1 MKQSQRKITTMTRI
15 GYGAGGFIGGGGLT
29 FAHSWLLFYYTAFC
43 NIEAWQGALIFSI
56 ATWLDIIE
64 SSVIGFISDN
74 FYSTAL
80 GRKFGRRRVFFI
92 I

>member
-1 MKQSQRKITTMTRI
+1 M
-15 GYGAGGFIGGGGLT
+15 
-29 FAHSWLLFYYTAFC
+29 
-43 NIEAWQGALIFSI
+43 IFSI

-80 GRKFGRRRVFFI
+80 VENLVGVIFYSNHNPFI
-92 I
+92 FALSFMLD